1 MKKLLLGLALLS
13 ALTACPTG
21 GTPSTTGSANLTF
34 TNAAGGYNGSSATLS
49 SGTTLAGVMM
59 IADTGSGANKRSV
72 SAFLPTNSREAGVT
86 YVLNDTPNSG
96 VLYNE
101 GDSSTGKL
109 WTVTGGSIKVLVK
122 SGKTLTFELINVTL
136 GKKANNTS
144 PAVGTVTINGTMT
157 GESITPL

>member
-72 SAFLPTNSREAGVT
+72 SAFLPTNSREAGVN
-86 YVLNDTPNSG
+86 YVINDTPNSG

-101 GDSSTGKL
+101 GDPSTGKL
-109 WTVTGGSIKVLVK
+109 WTVLSGSIRVVTK
-122 SGKTLTFELINVTL
+122 SGKTLTFELINVTM

>member
-21 GTPSTTGSANLTF
+21 GTPSTTGSASLTF
-34 TNAAGGYNGSSATLS
+34 TNSAGGYNGSTTTLS

-59 IADTGSGANKRSV
+59 IASSGSGANERSV
-72 SAFLPTNSREAGVT
+72 SAFLPTNSREAGMT
-86 YVLNDTPNSG
+86 YVINDTPNSG

-101 GDSSTGKL
+101 GDPSTGKL
-109 WTVTGGSIKVLVK
+109 WTVLSGSIRVVTK

-144 PAVGTVTINGTMT
+144 PSVGTVTVNGTMT